1 MTKIQIEKLI
11 EINNQEI
18 RDFQKEVKILTDRIK
33 KHRKKWLDF
42 KDRFEDMKFVEHLNC
57 KIYNAKL
64 ELKDYNKRLLF
75 LEETKT
81 IKLWKHQ

>member
-33 KHRKKWLDF
+33 KHRKK
-42 KDRFEDMKFVEHLNC
+42 
-57 KIYNAKL
+57 
-64 ELKDYNKRLLF
+64 
-75 LEETKT
+75 
-81 IKLWKHQ
+81 